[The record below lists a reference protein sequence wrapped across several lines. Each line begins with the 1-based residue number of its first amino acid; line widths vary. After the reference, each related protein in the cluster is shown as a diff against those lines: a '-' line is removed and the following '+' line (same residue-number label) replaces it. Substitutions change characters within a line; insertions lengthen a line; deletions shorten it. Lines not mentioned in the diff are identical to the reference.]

1 MKTPQAQPV
10 LLAGFSGAGK
20 TTVLREIARFL
31 PEKAC
36 LDLDLLVA
44 ADFASVGEIVQK
56 EGWSGFRA
64 RELAQLK
71 QVLARPDGFVLA
83 LGGGT
88 LEQGWSVIETTK
100 VHVVHL
106 NCPFETCW
114 QRISNGNDRPLVEL
128 GETALRRVFEERK
141 PLYQRCPLRVDAT
154 QSPDEV
160 ALAILRLTGL
170 A

>member
-1 MKTPQAQPV
+1 M
-10 LLAGFSGAGK
+10 
-20 TTVLREIARFL
+20 
-31 PEKAC
+31 
-36 LDLDLLVA
+36 
-44 ADFASVGEIVQK
+44 QK

-88 LEQGWSVIETTK
+88 LEQGWAAIDQSK
-100 VHVVHL
+100 VLVVHL
-106 NCPFETCW
+106 DCPFETCW
-114 QRISNGNDRPLVEL
+114 QRISGGTERPLVGL
-128 GETALRRVFEERK
+128 GEAALRKLYEERK
-141 PLYQRCPLRVDAT
+141 PLYQRSLLRVDST

>member
-1 MKTPQAQPV
+1 MKTPPGPHV
-10 LLAGFSGAGK
+10 LLAGFSGSGK
-20 TTVLREIARFL
+20 TTVLREIERLL

-36 LDLDLLVA
+36 LDLDQLVMAGQGSVA
-44 ADFASVGEIVQK
+44 AIVDK

-71 QVLARPDGFVLA
+71 QVLARPDRTVVA

-88 LEQGWSVIETTK
+88 LEQGWAVIDQSK
-100 VHVVHL
+100 VKVVHL
-106 NCPFETCW
+106 DCPFETCW
-114 QRISNGNDRPLVEL
+114 QRISRGTERPLVQL
-128 GETALRRVFEERK
+128 GEAALSKLFEERK
-141 PLYQRCPLRVDAT
+141 PLYHRCSLRVDAT
-154 QSPDEV
+154 GSPDEV

>member
-1 MKTPQAQPV
+1 MKTPQSQHV

-20 TTVLREIARFL
+20 TTVLRELARLL
-31 PEKAC
+31 PQRPC
-36 LDLDLLVA
+36 LDLDELVIA
-44 ADFASVGEIVQK
+44 GQGSVTEIVAK

-64 RELAQLK
+64 QELAQLK
-71 QVLARPDGFVLA
+71 LVLGRPQGVILA

-88 LEQGWSVIETTK
+88 LAQGWGVIDQNL
-100 VHVVHL
+100 VNVIHL
-106 NCPFETCW
+106 ECPFETCW
-114 QRISNGNDRPLVEL
+114 QRIADGSERPLVQL
-128 GETALRRVFEERK
+128 GEEALRKLFEERK
-141 PLYQRCPLRVDAT
+141 PLYQRCQLRVDAT

>member
-1 MKTPQAQPV
+1 MKTPQAQHV
-10 LLAGFSGAGK
+10 LLAGFSGSGK
-20 TTVLREIARFL
+20 TTVLREIARLL

-71 QVLARPDGFVLA
+71 IVLARPDGFVMA

-88 LEQGWSVIETTK
+88 LEQGWAAIDQSK
-100 VHVVHL
+100 VLVVHL
-106 NCPFETCW
+106 ACPFEICW
-114 QRISNGNDRPLVEL
+114 QRISGGTERPLVGL
-128 GETALRRVFEERK
+128 GEAALRRVFEERK
-141 PLYQRCPLRVDAT
+141 PLYQRCSLRVDAT